1 MNGRP
6 KHSFFA
12 IIALTKTLQCVAMSK
27 VSTTLGVLNIHRT
40 IPSHPRLPSL
50 LSSILC
56 CKDHFE
62 REERL
67 RRSFTRPLSRTPS
80 VDNRAVGVTCHK
92 SKGNFDLPVFLS
104 IRASIMAVMLL
115 LLWDTV
121 ALRRVSMVL
130 VLVALMVDHGA
141 IAVTK
146 VEVDLVIVVIITTI
160 SLVHLR
166 VLIILIVVLLG

>member
-1 MNGRP
+1 
-6 KHSFFA
+6 
-12 IIALTKTLQCVAMSK
+12 
-27 VSTTLGVLNIHRT
+27 
-40 IPSHPRLPSL
+40 
-50 LSSILC
+50 
-56 CKDHFE
+56 
-62 REERL
+62 
-67 RRSFTRPLSRTPS
+67 
-80 VDNRAVGVTCHK
+80 
-92 SKGNFDLPVFLS
+92 
-104 IRASIMAVMLL
+104 MAVMLL